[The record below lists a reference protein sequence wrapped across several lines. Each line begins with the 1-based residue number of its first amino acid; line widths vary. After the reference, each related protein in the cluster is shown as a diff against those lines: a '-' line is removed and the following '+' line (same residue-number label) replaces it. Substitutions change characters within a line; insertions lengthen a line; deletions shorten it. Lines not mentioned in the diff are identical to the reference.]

1 MWWISKKKKRCK
13 CDCHYKPRMID
24 GQLAVV
30 VEPSHCTMCSPHT
43 KVGRALRQTGRSERS
58 KLIKEIDDVVS
69 LIVRIKADWTC
80 KKCHR
85 RYEPEM
91 TSKGLPGQK
100 LMTTSHYFSRGDISG
115 RWNFDNLDAMDIFCH
130 QKVEN
135 HKTDTIEGFNY
146 EQYMIEKLGKDKFE
160 RLKLICTQTTKYSTA
175 ELGLL
180 LMDYKKQL
188 NLLLCK
194 K

>member
-13 CDCHYKPRMID
+13 CDCHYKPVN
-24 GQLAVV
+24 GVV
-30 VEPSHCTMCSPHT
+30 IEEPKHCKLCSPHT
-43 KVGRALRQTGRSERS
+43 KIGRALRQTGQSERS
-58 KLIKEIDDVVS
+58 KVMREIDDVVS

-91 TSKGLPGQK
+91 TAKGVPGQK
-100 LMTTSHYFSRGDISG
+100 LMTASHYFSRGDIAG
-115 RWNFDNLDAMDIFCH
+115 RWDFDNLDAIDIFCH
-130 QKVEN
+130 QKIEN
-135 HKTDTIEGFNY
+135 HKTETVEGFNY
-146 EQYMIEKLGKDKFE
+146 EQYMIEKLGTAKFE
-160 RLKLICTQTTKYSTA
+160 RLRLMCTQSPKYNTA

-188 NLLLCK
+188 NTLCK